1 MATARATVR
10 QRSTPGRPTKYQLEG
25 LFLPSIAWEMKSEGF
40 PWHELENEP
49 NELGTLFRN
58 MRRQDVDPR
67 DSLRSILSMVQEA
80 LPSSTA
86 AQFQAAAQ
94 AVKDGKFTDDLLAQ
108 LPGNWACFRMGTP
121 DMKSPYFSEY
131 VLVEAESKPA
141 DAALHEGN
149 YRHAAELLQNNER
162 LRRYWNEETI
172 KGLAS
177 ATTPAETL
185 RPRLRAWLQLQVDV
199 LAKWS
204 TQDPVALQ
212 TQRDCGSLENL
223 LTGLRDDAQVA
234 PGAMWLRAMTRLT
247 KAHSLAEM
255 LALVRKETDPSTL
268 PSEATIK
275 RWSRGS
281 QFPVPSQKL
290 EKFVQRVS
298 RRAAIADQNLS
309 YAGVFESARWYYWAA
324 KRFHSVLWFA
334 TMFHSGTGSPERED
348 GVHASIAW
356 LRAEFKR
363 LQKWHAQ

>member
-1 MATARATVR
+1 MATARASVR
-10 QRSTPGRPTKYQLEG
+10 QRPTPGRPTKYQFEG

-58 MRRQDVDPR
+58 IRRQDVDPR
-67 DSLRSILSMVQEA
+67 DSLRSILSKVHEA

-86 AQFQAAAQ
+86 AQFQAAAR

-108 LPGNWACFRMGTP
+108 LPGNWACFCMGAP
-121 DMKSPYFSEY
+121 NVKSPYFNEY
-131 VLVEAESKPA
+131 VLVEAECKTA

-149 YRHAAELLQNNER
+149 YRHAAELVQNSAR
-162 LRRYWNEETI
+162 LHRYWNEETI
-172 KGLAS
+172 KSLAS

-223 LTGLRDDAQVA
+223 LTGLREDAQAA
-234 PGAMWLRAMTRLT
+234 PGAMWLRAVTRLT
-247 KAHSLAEM
+247 KAHSLTGM

-290 EKFVQRVS
+290 ETFVQRVS
-298 RRAAIADQNLS
+298 RRAAIADQNLT
-309 YAGVFESARWYYWAA
+309 YAGAFESVRCYYWAA
-324 KRFHSVLWFA
+324 QRFNSVLWFA
-334 TMFHSGTGSPERED
+334 TLSHSGTGSPKRED
-348 GVHASIAW
+348 GVHAPSAW
-356 LRAEFKR
+356 LRGEFKR